1 MLKMWK
7 HDPNAI
13 FKGDSGAR
21 ESWVGEKCTVVR
33 AETDTMK
40 SARIVVFKDIFNII
54 KALIFSLISNLAR
67 QSVLR
72 LQLWAVRG

>member
-13 FKGDSGAR
+13 FKGESGAR

-33 AETDTMK
+33 AETQVVK
-40 SARIVVFKDIFNII
+40 SARSVVFKDIFNII
-54 KALIFSLISNLAR
+54 RLLISSIISNLAK
-67 QSVLR
+67 
-72 LQLWAVRG
+72 

>member
-13 FKGDSGAR
+13 FKGDSAAR
-21 ESWVGEKCTVVR
+21 ESLVGVKCTVVR
-33 AETDTMK
+33 AETDAIK
-40 SARIVVFKDIFNII
+40 SARSVVLKDIFNII
-54 KALIFSLISNLAR
+54 KALISSIISNLAK

-72 LQLWAVRG
+72 LKQWVAPV